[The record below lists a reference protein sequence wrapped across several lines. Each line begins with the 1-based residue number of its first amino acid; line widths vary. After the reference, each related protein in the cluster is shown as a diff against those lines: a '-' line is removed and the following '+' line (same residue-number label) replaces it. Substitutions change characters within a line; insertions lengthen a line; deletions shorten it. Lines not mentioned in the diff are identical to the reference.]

1 MTITLY
7 DAIPSAKSDRLR
19 SFCMH
24 LIRLSCENGNPELFV
39 LPAFPLAIANLAGMT
54 TQLFPKPLHHADS
67 RPEIC

>member
-7 DAIPSAKSDRLR
+7 KKCCTWFVNL
-19 SFCMH
+19 
-24 LIRLSCENGNPELFV
+24 GNPELFV
-39 LPAFPLAIANLAGMT
+39 LPVFRLALAIANLAGMT